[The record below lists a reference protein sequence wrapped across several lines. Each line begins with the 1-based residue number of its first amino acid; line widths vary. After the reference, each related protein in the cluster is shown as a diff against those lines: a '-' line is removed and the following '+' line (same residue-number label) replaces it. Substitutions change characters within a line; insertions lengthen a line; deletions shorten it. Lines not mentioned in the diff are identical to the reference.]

1 MTAWGSAIL
10 TSVRGAGSRVA
21 WFGVA
26 VLLAAVAVALPLR
39 GERGP
44 SFADRIR
51 TLSEPNGYFD
61 TDNLV
66 SNESSYLHVIPSLN
80 QSGLTGGVYIGVG
93 PDQNYSYIA
102 RLRPAVAYLLDVRR
116 DNLLL
121 HLLFKAMFEMA
132 PTRIE
137 YLSLLTGRAP
147 PPAKLKDRELAL
159 PEVIQWVD
167 TAARTDRAALRSA
180 VEARLRG
187 YGVPLSHDDL
197 ETIDRFH
204 GAFIDEGLDL
214 QFRSHRRGPNGY
226 YPTLR
231 ALLMATDRTGQRWS
245 YMDTEDAYAV
255 IRSLHGQHAIVPVV
269 GDLSGPRALR
279 AIGAEMK
286 VTGHSLS
293 VIYVSNAED
302 YLFRD
307 GRFEAF
313 VSNLNAVPRT
323 PGALLIRS
331 IFRGG
336 PSVSEVQRID
346 DMASGVASGRYSN
359 YGDLIY
365 SRRGWR
371 AR

>member
-1 MTAWGSAIL
+1 MTRGRSAIL
-10 TSVRGAGSRVA
+10 SLVRDWIRRLA
-21 WFGVA
+21 WCGLA
-26 VLLAAVAVALPLR
+26 ILLGTLAVALPLR
-39 GERGP
+39 GERAP
-44 SFADRIR
+44 SFADRID
-51 TLSEPNGYFD
+51 TLSEPDGYFD
-61 TDNLV
+61 TDNLI
-66 SNESSYLHVIPSLN
+66 SNEASYLHVVPSLN
-80 QSGLTGGVYIGVG
+80 QSGLTGGAYIGVG

-102 RLRPAVAYLLDVRR
+102 RVRPAVAYLIDIRR

-132 PTRIE
+132 PTRVE

-147 PPAKLKDRELAL
+147 PSGTPKDLAL
-159 PEVIQWVD
+159 PEVIRWVD
-167 TAARTDRAALRSA
+167 GAGRSDRAALRA
-180 VEARLRG
+180 QIETRLRG
-187 YGVPLSHDDL
+187 YGMALSAEDL
-197 ETIDRFH
+197 DTIDRFH
-204 GAFIDEGLDL
+204 GAFIEEGLDL
-214 QFRSHRRGPNGY
+214 QFRSHRRGPNGF

-231 ALLMATDRTGQRWS
+231 RLLMATDRAGQRWS
-245 YMDTEDAYAV
+245 YMDSEAAYAF
-255 IRSLHGQHAIVPVV
+255 IRELHGRDAIVPVV

-279 AIGAEMK
+279 AIGTEMK
-286 VTGHSLS
+286 ATGQSLS

-307 GRFEAF
+307 GRFDPF
-313 VSNLNAVPRT
+313 IRNLNSVPRT

-346 DMASGVASGRYSN
+346 ELASGVASGRYST

-365 SRRGWR
+365 SRRGLR

>member
-1 MTAWGSAIL
+1 
-10 TSVRGAGSRVA
+10 VRGWRRRVA

-26 VLLAAVAVALPLR
+26 VLLGAIAVALPLR
-39 GERGP
+39 GERAL

-51 TLSEPNGYFD
+51 TLSEPDGYFD
-61 TDNLV
+61 TDNLI
-66 SNESSYLHVIPSLN
+66 SNESSYLHVIPALN

-102 RLRPAVAYLLDVRR
+102 RLRPAVAYLLDIRR

-121 HLLFKAMFEMA
+121 HLLFKTMFAMA
-132 PTRIE
+132 PTRVE

-147 PPAKLKDRELAL
+147 PPPALKERDLAL

-167 TAARTDRAALRSA
+167 TASRADRAALRA
-180 VEARLRG
+180 AIEAGLRA
-187 YGVPLSHDDL
+187 YGVPLSKEDL
-197 ETIDRFH
+197 DTIDRFH
-204 GAFIDEGLDL
+204 AAFIDEGLDL

-231 ALLMATDRTGQRWS
+231 GLLMATDRSGQRWS
-245 YMDTEDAYAV
+245 YMDSEAGYAF
-255 IRSLHGQHAIVPVV
+255 IRELHGRDAIVPVV

-279 AIGAEMK
+279 AIGSEMK
-286 VTGHSLS
+286 ATGQSLS

-307 GRFEAF
+307 GRFEPF
-313 VSNLNAVPRT
+313 MSNLATVPRA

-336 PSVSEVQRID
+336 PSASEVQRID
-346 DMASGVASGRYSN
+346 ELASGVATGRYSN

>member
-1 MTAWGSAIL
+1 M
-10 TSVRGAGSRVA
+10 RGWSRRVA
-21 WFGVA
+21 GFAAA
-26 VLLAAVAVALPLR
+26 VLLGAVAVALPLR

-44 SFADRIR
+44 SFAERIR
-51 TLSEPNGYFD
+51 TLSEPDGYFD
-61 TDNLV
+61 TDNLI
-66 SNESSYLHVIPSLN
+66 SNESSYLHVVPSLN
-80 QSGLTGGVYIGVG
+80 QSGLTGGAYIGVG

-102 RLRPAVAYLLDVRR
+102 RLRPAVAYLLDIRR

-132 PTRIE
+132 PTRVE

-147 PPAKLKDRELAL
+147 PPATFTDRDLAL

-167 TAARTDRAALRSA
+167 SAPRIDRMALR
-180 VEARLRG
+180 ARIEQHLRT
-187 YGVPLSHDDL
+187 YGVPLSNEDFDA
-197 ETIDRFH
+197 IDRFH
-204 GAFIDEGLDL
+204 SAFIDEGLEL
-214 QFRSHRRGPNGY
+214 RFRSHRRGPNNF

-231 ALLMATDRTGQRWS
+231 GLLMATDRGGQRWS
-245 YMDTEDAYAV
+245 YIDTEDAYLF
-255 IRSLHGQHAIVPVV
+255 IRQLHGRNAIVPVV

-286 VTGHSLS
+286 ATGQSLS
-293 VIYVSNAED
+293 AIYVSNAED

-307 GRFEAF
+307 GSFPPF
-313 VSNLNAVPRT
+313 IGNLNAVPRV

-346 DMASGVASGRYSN
+346 ELASGVASGRYSN